1 MTFYFFFLLL
11 LFFLQKIKFGISY
24 RRFHEMLSLIFS
36 EKYTY
41 IKIKALSAADLINV
55 LMVYLEMC
63 FHIMEREQIIIY
75 KNSGN

>member
-1 MTFYFFFLLL
+1 
-11 LFFLQKIKFGISY
+11 
-24 RRFHEMLSLIFS
+24 MLSLIFS

-41 IKIKALSAADLINV
+41 IKIKTLSAADLINV